1 MGQEKKVSCPKGVAN
16 TKAWR
21 CEKIQFVKGSVSDSD
36 GQRIGQK
43 GEERQPRIESRIMK
57 F

>member
-1 MGQEKKVSCPKGVAN
+1 MGQEKKISCPKGVAN

-43 GEERQPRIESRIMK
+43 GEERQP
-57 F
+57 